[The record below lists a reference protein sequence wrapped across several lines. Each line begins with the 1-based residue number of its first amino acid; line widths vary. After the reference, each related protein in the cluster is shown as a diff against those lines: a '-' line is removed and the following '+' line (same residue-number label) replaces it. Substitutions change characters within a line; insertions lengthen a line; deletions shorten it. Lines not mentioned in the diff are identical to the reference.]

1 MTQRLFFALALPDDV
16 ASELSTLQWGP
27 SGARWTLPDQLHL
40 TLRFVGETAETTV
53 TRWQREL
60 TELDVAP
67 LRLQLQG
74 VGFFPPRGAP
84 RVLWAGVRDDAA
96 LQTLRTQ
103 LDRRLAKLGLPPS
116 GERLRPHV
124 TLGRLRHS
132 DDAEVAAW
140 LTEHGLMRSA
150 PFTVHAVRLMRS
162 VPGSAGSEYTVIRNV
177 ALSGAPTA

>member
-1 MTQRLFFALALPDDV
+1 MPQRLFFALALPDEV

-40 TLRFVGETAETTV
+40 TLRFVGETPDATV
-53 TRWQREL
+53 MRWRSEL
-60 TELDVAP
+60 TELDAPP

-74 VGFFPPRGAP
+74 VGFFPPRGSA
-84 RVLWAGVRDDAA
+84 RVLWAGVRDDTGLQA
-96 LQTLRTQ
+96 LRRT
-103 LDRRLAKLGLPPS
+103 LDRRLSKLGLPPS

-132 DDAEVAAW
+132 DDDEVAAW

-150 PFTVHAVRLMRS
+150 PFTVHSVRLMRS
-162 VPGSAGSEYTVIRNV
+162 TPGPAGSEYAVVGNV
-177 ALSGAPTA
+177 ALRGEAR